1 MTTAK
6 SSPLP
11 LPAAFE
17 LHVVSKVKR
26 RLLPFLT
33 VCFFVAFLDRVN
45 VGFAALQMNIQLG
58 LTPRVFGFGAGLF
71 FLGYFLFE
79 IPRSCFIT

>member
-1 MTTAK
+1 
-6 SSPLP
+6 
-11 LPAAFE
+11 
-17 LHVVSKVKR
+17 
-26 RLLPFLT
+26 
-33 VCFFVAFLDRVN
+33 VAFLDRVN